1 MCGADN
7 FHCHYGHRM
16 NGDDDPCIPN
26 YWVNDGMADCEDGSD
41 ENKGLSCIICIWEH
55 SYMTSDVFWEFL
67 AYLPSSDTLLH
78 KLI

>member
-26 YWVNDGMADCEDGSD
+26 YWVNDGMADCEDGSV
-41 ENKGLSCIICIWEH
+41 C
-55 SYMTSDVFWEFL
+55 F
-67 AYLPSSDTLLH
+67 
-78 KLI
+78 